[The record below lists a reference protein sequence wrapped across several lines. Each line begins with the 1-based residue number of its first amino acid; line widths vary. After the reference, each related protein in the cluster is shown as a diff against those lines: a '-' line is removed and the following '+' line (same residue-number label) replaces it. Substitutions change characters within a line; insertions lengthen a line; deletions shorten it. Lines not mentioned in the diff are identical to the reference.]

1 MLMAAIIYKSTNKS
15 SLIVLSMGF
24 IGLYEFEQPELH
36 EDFGGNDPSQECP
49 VPLSFGPRSVQ

>member
-1 MLMAAIIYKSTNKS
+1 
-15 SLIVLSMGF
+15 MGF
-24 IGLYEFEQPELH
+24 TGLNESEQPKLP